1 MRRPPRGDDFTLAS
15 LGFAIAVPFLYYGV
29 QLVAAPFFPDFS
41 VLGTTASELGSD
53 RSARPWV
60 FNAGAILTGIAAL
73 VGSIGLLRALRRLG
87 AHPIVAWLTL
97 LAVAGTGLS
106 SLWAGIFPM
115 PDPRHGGHPALLIAM
130 LAVPF
135 VLSFALWRL
144 GVSWA
149 IKVYL
154 VATIVLLLVMFPMMM
169 RMIDLDMHIYGGLLQ
184 RIFAL
189 SVFVPI
195 GVAAFELARRIGA
208 APSGIGGPHGLVAAA
223 LPVDESH

>member
-1 MRRPPRGDDFTLAS
+1 MRRSPRSDDATLAS
-15 LGFAIAVPFLYYGV
+15 LGFAIAVPLLYYGV
-29 QLVAAPFFPDFS
+29 QVVAAPFFPDFS

-53 RSARPWV
+53 RSARPWIL
-60 FNAGAILTGIAAL
+60 NAGAILTGIAAL

-115 PDPRHGGHPALLIAM
+115 PDPRHGGHPSLLIAM

-144 GVSWA
+144 GASRA
-149 IKVYL
+149 IKTYL
-154 VATIVLLLVMFPMMM
+154 VATILLFLAMLPIMM
-169 RMIDLDMHIYGGLLQ
+169 RVIDLDLRTYEGLLQ

-189 SVFVPI
+189 TVFVPI
-195 GVAAFELARRIGA
+195 GVVAFELARRIVSVRSSTLLTSRA
-208 APSGIGGPHGLVAAA
+208 A
-223 LPVDESH
+223 